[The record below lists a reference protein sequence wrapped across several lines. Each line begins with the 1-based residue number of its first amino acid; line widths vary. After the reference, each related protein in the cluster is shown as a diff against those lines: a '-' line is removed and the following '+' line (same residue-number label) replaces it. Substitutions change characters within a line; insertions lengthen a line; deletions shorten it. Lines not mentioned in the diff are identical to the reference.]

1 MLIRICQ
8 NKSEKVAFVWADKR
22 HVVYLN
28 RSLTPSRLADLL
40 ENGFDDY
47 AASDLNSK
55 ELYNLCEEYCIEGNE
70 LFEISCDAI
79 GQWQFFCDGK
89 KAVGG
94 ILEIISRF
102 LLEC

>member
-47 AASDLNSK
+47 AESDLNCK
-55 ELYNLCEEYCIEGNE
+55 ELYNLYEEYCIEGNE
-70 LFEISCDAI
+70 LFSISRDAI
-79 GQWQFFCDGK
+79 GQWEFSYYGK
-89 KAVGG
+89 KAIGG
-94 ILEIISRF
+94 ILESISRL